1 MKRVQFS
8 ILIWLLF
15 ISIAGGLL
23 MQVSFAVETK
33 ERELKKISQ
42 QRDTYLDS
50 LKVLRAEWAYLTQ
63 PQRLSQL
70 NEKYLHMQPQTL
82 SQVIAARPDTAI
94 ATGAHKSELST
105 APMLRPTPVALQ
117 R

>member
-8 ILIWLLF
+8 ILIWLVF
-15 ISIAGGLL
+15 ISVAGGLL
-23 MQVSFAVETK
+23 MQVSFAVENK
-33 ERELKKISQ
+33 NRELHKLEQ

-70 NEKYLHMQPQTL
+70 NEKYLHLVPQKL
-82 SQVIAARPDTAI
+82 GQIVTAEPPP
-94 ATGAHKSELST
+94 ALADNHV
-105 APMLRPTPVALQ
+105 PNLRPTPVALQ